1 MNPYGQAGDNS
12 PKWYAI
18 YTRSRHEFKVNHKLT
33 DKQLETFLPVVKSL
47 HRWKDR
53 KKLIER
59 PLFSGYLFLRCQ
71 MDAYKYLEILK
82 TNGVVRVLGINKR
95 ELSPIPDEEIESVR
109 ILIENKATINYHPY
123 VKEGD
128 RVEIVNGPLTGAK
141 GILVRR
147 ELYKST
153 VVVSVHLLGRSIS
166 VEVDSCDIEAC

>member
-1 MNPYGQAGDNS
+1 MNHNCQEGDGA
-12 PKWYAI
+12 PKWYGI

-33 DKQLETFLPVVKSL
+33 GKQYNTFLPVVKSL
-47 HRWKDR
+47 RRWKDR
-53 KKLIER
+53 KKYIER

-71 MDAYKYLEILK
+71 MDDYKYLEILK
-82 TNGVVRVLGINKR
+82 TDGVVRVLGTNKR

-109 ILIENKATINYHPY
+109 ILTENSPFINYHPY

-128 RVEIVNGPLTGAK
+128 SVEIINGPLAGAK
-141 GILVRR
+141 GILLRR